1 VTACGGGYC
10 IQALKVLEV
19 LYRSGEKICGFTC
32 DGINLSGVV
41 MARIAIEVVFLA
53 LLMCL
58 LAEKG
63 KITSNHL

>member
-1 VTACGGGYC
+1 
-10 IQALKVLEV
+10 
-19 LYRSGEKICGFTC
+19 LYRSGEKICGFAC
-32 DGINLSGVV
+32 DGINLPGVV
-41 MARIAIEVVFLA
+41 MARIAIHAVFLA

>member
-1 VTACGGGYC
+1 
-10 IQALKVLEV
+10 
-19 LYRSGEKICGFTC
+19 LYRSGEKICGFAC
-32 DGINLSGVV
+32 DGIILSGVV
-41 MARIAIEVVFLA
+41 MARIAVEAVFLA